1 MRKQPVKEEEE
12 AAKAEE
18 PAERLD
24 PSEAETQ
31 DPPAVA
37 ESAERAH

>member
-1 MRKQPVKEEEE
+1 D
-12 AAKAEE
+12 E
-18 PAERLD
+18 PARIE

-37 ESAERAH
+37 ERAS